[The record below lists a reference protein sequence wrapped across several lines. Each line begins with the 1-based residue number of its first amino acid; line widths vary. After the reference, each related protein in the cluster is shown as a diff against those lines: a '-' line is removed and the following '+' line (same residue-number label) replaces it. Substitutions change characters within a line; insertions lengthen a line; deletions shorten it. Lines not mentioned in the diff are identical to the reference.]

1 MSVRTA
7 VLLTNLGTPDR
18 LEVPSVKRFLKEFL
32 SDPMVV
38 NLPRWFWLPLLNGI
52 ILPLRSPKT
61 LEGYRRV
68 WTDQG
73 SPLLAIS
80 KRQRE
85 ALQQALLEQA
95 HVDLAMR
102 YGNPSFLSVL
112 RLLRD
117 AAIQRIVVLPLY
129 PQFSET
135 TTATSEK
142 HLRECLKNL
151 DYAPEIQLI
160 DNYAGEESYILALE
174 TSIRAHWKQYG
185 QQHLLM
191 SFHGLPQVNVDRGD
205 PYQKQCEQTAR
216 LLAQKLGL
224 DEGQWSVGYQSRF
237 GKQTWIQPYTSD
249 VLEDLISRNIKSVD
263 IICPGFSAD
272 CLETLD
278 EIEVE
283 YREEFLELG
292 GESFRYIPALNDQP
306 LHIEMM
312 KQLVLSKIQPTITDE
327 MN

>member
-1 MSVRTA
+1 MSARTA

-18 LEVPSVKRFLKEFL
+18 LEVSSVKRFLREFL
-32 SDPMVV
+32 SDPMGV

-85 ALQQALLEQA
+85 ALQKVLLEQA
-95 HVDLAMR
+95 HVELAMR
-102 YGNPSFLSVL
+102 YGNPSFMSVL

-117 AAIQRIVVLPLY
+117 AGVNRIVMLPLY

-135 TTATSEK
+135 TTATSEV
-142 HLRECLKNL
+142 HLKRCLQQL
-151 DYAPEIQLI
+151 DYSPDVELI
-160 DNYAGEESYILALE
+160 DSYADHDAYISALAASV
-174 TSIRAHWKQYG
+174 TAHWQKSRQH
-185 QQHLLM
+185 HLLM

-205 PYQKQCEQTAR
+205 PYQKQCEQTAH
-216 LLAQKLGL
+216 LLARHLGL
-224 DEGQWSVGYQSRF
+224 TDDQWSIGYQSRF

-249 VLEDLISRNIKSVD
+249 VLEDLVSRDIKSVD

-283 YREEFLELG
+283 YREEFLEMG

-306 LHIEMM
+306 SHIEMM
-312 KQLVLSKIQPTITDE
+312 KQLVLPH